1 MNKTEFEKQKQ
12 VLKDTYEK
20 ELDKLKTE
28 YALSNNSV
36 KIGDI
41 ISSSI
46 CIIKVE
52 KILVA
57 KQSYFSDLP
66 ECRYKGKKI
75 KKDGKFF
82 KDNSDDII
90 YQSDL
95 KKINGVEVK
104 NENI

>member
-1 MNKTEFEKQKQ
+1 MDKTEFEKQKQ

-20 ELDKLKTE
+20 GLVKLRNE
-28 YALSNNSV
+28 FALSNNSV

-41 ISSSI
+41 ISASS
-46 CIIKVE
+46 CTIKVE

-90 YQSDL
+90 YQGEL

-104 NENI
+104 NEN